1 MASDNFPGWALSDE
15 IQEAGG
21 SLQVST
27 GLKGGAEAAIHAMKN
42 IFELE
47 TTEAVILVDASN
59 AFNRLNRR
67 VALHN
72 IQYLCPNFSTVLI
85 NTYRNPARLFISG
98 GGEILSME
106 GTTQGDSLAMQFYGI
121 STTNIIKRLDYQIT
135 KIHQVWLADDAT
147 GAGTLLNLR
156 KWWESVQLVGTK
168 YGYHV
173 KPSKSWLIL
182 KDPGKLHDAE
192 TLFHNSEIKI
202 TTSGMRHL
210 GAAIG
215 TSGFKCDY
223 MEEKVSEWCS
233 RIQRLSK
240 IAQSNPHAAYSAY
253 IIGEQHKYTYFL
265 RTIPDIAHILK
276 PLDDAIDN
284 YLIPSLF
291 GCNITPS
298 EREIL
303 TLPIKSGGLG
313 LCMFGESSNDCY
325 KSSAAITSPLKNQ
338 IISQSTSLPNVNDVV
353 NSRKSVTAEIND
365 RSKRKFTSIIEKQS
379 ELSKRNLEQ
388 LSHPG
393 ASTWLSAIPLK
404 EQGFNLN
411 KSEFQDA
418 LNLRYDKPLK
428 NLPSTC
434 PCGKSFSV
442 THAMNCHR
450 GGFINARHDS
460 IRNFEAKLLKL
471 TCNDVQVEPSLQPC
485 GSMTFHKSA
494 IVNDEARLDIRAKGF
509 WRQGQ
514 NAFFDIRTTNAD
526 SSSQISKSI
535 KTILKNH
542 EQEKKRNYNTR
553 VMEIEQGTFTPLV
566 VTTKGVVGHEC
577 SRFHKTLASKISMK
591 SDEKYNDI
599 IKLIRTKLSFIVLR
613 SALLCLRGSRVMN
626 SSNVELCDDF
636 SFSINELGINN

>member
-1 MASDNFPGWALSDE
+1 M
-15 IQEAGG
+15 
-21 SLQVST
+21 
-27 GLKGGAEAAIHAMKN
+27 
-42 IFELE
+42 
-47 TTEAVILVDASN
+47 
-59 AFNRLNRR
+59 
-67 VALHN
+67 
-72 IQYLCPNFSTVLI
+72 
-85 NTYRNPARLFISG
+85 
-98 GGEILSME
+98 
-106 GTTQGDSLAMQFYGI
+106 
-121 STTNIIKRLDYQIT
+121 
-135 KIHQVWLADDAT
+135 
-147 GAGTLLNLR
+147 
-156 KWWESVQLVGTK
+156 
-168 YGYHV
+168 
-173 KPSKSWLIL
+173 
-182 KDPGKLHDAE
+182 
-192 TLFHNSEIKI
+192 
-202 TTSGMRHL
+202 
-210 GAAIG
+210 
-215 TSGFKCDY
+215 
-223 MEEKVSEWCS
+223 SEWCS

-253 IIGEQHKYTYFL
+253 MIGEQHKYTYFL

-313 LCMFGESSNDCY
+313 LRIFGESSNDCY
-325 KSSAAITSPLKNQ
+325 KSSAAITLPLKNQ

-379 ELSKRNLEQ
+379 ELTKRNLEQ

-428 NLPSTC
+428 DLPSTC
-434 PCGKSFSV
+434 PCGKLFSV